1 MSIPTPPPVQPS
13 TTQAPVEAQPP
24 ALAIRGLVKIFGNL
38 VAVANLNLDI
48 PKGSFYGFVGP
59 NGAGK
64 TTTLNMATGLLTP
77 DQGTA
82 YVNGIDVW
90 KDDQAARAQLGVMPD
105 GMRLLD
111 RLSGPDFLV
120 HVGMLRGLDRE
131 TARQRAHQLLD
142 TLDLTDAG
150 KKLISD
156 YSAGMTKK
164 ISLAAALI
172 HAPSLLVLDE
182 PFEAVDP
189 VSAANIRQILQDFTS
204 RGGTV
209 ILSSHVM
216 ATVQQLCTHVA
227 VINHGQVLA
236 SGATE
241 EVAAGMS
248 LDERFAQL
256 VGGVHTSEGL
266 SWLAN

>member
-1 MSIPTPPPVQPS
+1 MPTPPPVQPS
-13 TTQAPVEAQPP
+13 TTQAPTEAQPP

-90 KDDQAARAQLGVMPD
+90 KDDSAARAQLGVMPD

-236 SGATE
+236 YGTTE

>member
-1 MSIPTPPPVQPS
+1 MPTPPPVQPS
-13 TTQAPVEAQPP
+13 TTQAPTEAQPP

-82 YVNGIDVW
+82 YVNGIDVR
-90 KDDQAARAQLGVMPD
+90 KDDHAARAQLGVMPD

-236 SGATE
+236 SGTTE

>member
-1 MSIPTPPPVQPS
+1 MPTPPPVQPS
-13 TTQAPVEAQPP
+13 TTQAPTEAQPP

-90 KDDQAARAQLGVMPD
+90 KDDHAARAQLGVMPD

-236 SGATE
+236 SGTTE

>member
-1 MSIPTPPPVQPS
+1 MSIPTPSPAQPS
-13 TTQAPVEAQPP
+13 TTQAPVDAQPP

-64 TTTLNMATGLLTP
+64 TTTLNMATGLLNP

-90 KDDQAARAQLGVMPD
+90 KDDHAARAQLGVMPD

-236 SGATE
+236 SGTTE

>member
-1 MSIPTPPPVQPS
+1 MPTPPPVQPS
-13 TTQAPVEAQPP
+13 TTQAPTEAQPP

-90 KDDQAARAQLGVMPD
+90 KDDSAARAQLGVMPD

-236 SGATE
+236 SGTTE

>member
-1 MSIPTPPPVQPS
+1 MPTPPPVQPS
-13 TTQAPVEAQPP
+13 TTQAPTEAQPP

-90 KDDQAARAQLGVMPD
+90 KDDSAARAQLGVMPD

-204 RGGTV
+204 RGERLFSPVT
-209 ILSSHVM
+209 SW
-216 ATVQQLCTHVA
+216 QQSNSCV
-227 VINHGQVLA
+227 
-236 SGATE
+236 
-241 EVAAGMS
+241 
-248 LDERFAQL
+248 R
-256 VGGVHTSEGL
+256 TSP
-266 SWLAN
+266 

>member
-1 MSIPTPPPVQPS
+1 MSIPTPPPTQPS
-13 TTQAPVEAQPP
+13 TTQAPTEAQPP

-90 KDDQAARAQLGVMPD
+90 KDDTAARAQLGVMPD

-236 SGATE
+236 SGTTE

>member
-1 MSIPTPPPVQPS
+1 MSIPTPPPAQPS

-90 KDDQAARAQLGVMPD
+90 KDDSAARAQLGVMPD

-236 SGATE
+236 SGTTE

>member
-1 MSIPTPPPVQPS
+1 M
-13 TTQAPVEAQPP
+13 QAPEEAQPP

-90 KDDQAARAQLGVMPD
+90 KDDSAARAQLGVMPD

-111 RLSGPDFLV
+111 RLSGPDFLG

-142 TLDLTDAG
+142 TLDLTDA
-150 KKLISD
+150 
-156 YSAGMTKK
+156 
-164 ISLAAALI
+164 
-172 HAPSLLVLDE
+172 
-182 PFEAVDP
+182 
-189 VSAANIRQILQDFTS
+189 
-204 RGGTV
+204 
-209 ILSSHVM
+209 
-216 ATVQQLCTHVA
+216 
-227 VINHGQVLA
+227 
-236 SGATE
+236 
-241 EVAAGMS
+241 
-248 LDERFAQL
+248 
-256 VGGVHTSEGL
+256 
-266 SWLAN
+266 

>member
-1 MSIPTPPPVQPS
+1 MPTPPPVQPS
-13 TTQAPVEAQPP
+13 TTQAPTEAQPP

-64 TTTLNMATGLLTP
+64 TTSLNMATGLLTP

-90 KDDQAARAQLGVMPD
+90 KDDSAARAQLGVMPD

-236 SGATE
+236 SGTTE

>member
-1 MSIPTPPPVQPS
+1 MSIPTPPPAQPS
-13 TTQAPVEAQPP
+13 TTQAPVEAEPP

-38 VAVANLNLDI
+38 VAVANLTLDI

>member
-1 MSIPTPPPVQPS
+1 MPTPPPVQPS
-13 TTQAPVEAQPP
+13 TTQAPTEAQPP

-90 KDDQAARAQLGVMPD
+90 KDDHAARAQLGVMPD

-236 SGATE
+236 SGTTD

>member
-13 TTQAPVEAQPP
+13 TTQAPTEAQPP

-38 VAVANLNLDI
+38 VAVANLHLDI

-90 KDDQAARAQLGVMPD
+90 KDDHAARAQLGVMPD

-227 VINHGQVLA
+227 GINHGQVLA
-236 SGATE
+236 SGTTE

>member
-1 MSIPTPPPVQPS
+1 MPTPPPVQPS
-13 TTQAPVEAQPP
+13 TTQAPTEAQPP

-38 VAVANLNLDI
+38 VAVANLSLDI

-90 KDDQAARAQLGVMPD
+90 KDDHAARAQLGVMPD

-236 SGATE
+236 SGTTE

>member
-1 MSIPTPPPVQPS
+1 MSIPTPPPAQPS

-38 VAVANLNLDI
+38 VAVANLTLDI

-236 SGATE
+236 SGTTE

>member
-1 MSIPTPPPVQPS
+1 MPTPPPVQPS
-13 TTQAPVEAQPP
+13 TTQAPTEAQPP

-90 KDDQAARAQLGVMPD
+90 KDDHAARAQLGVMPD

-120 HVGMLRGLDRE
+120 HAGMLRGLDRE

-236 SGATE
+236 SGTTE

>member
-1 MSIPTPPPVQPS
+1 MSIPTPPPAQPS
-13 TTQAPVEAQPP
+13 TTQAPVEAEPP

-38 VAVANLNLDI
+38 VAVANLTLDI

-111 RLSGPDFLV
+111 RLSGPDCLV

-236 SGATE
+236 SGATQ

>member
-1 MSIPTPPPVQPS
+1 MPTPPPVQPS
-13 TTQAPVEAQPP
+13 TTQAPTEAQPP

-38 VAVANLNLDI
+38 VAVAGLNLDI

-236 SGATE
+236 SGTTE
-241 EVAAGMS
+241 EVAAGIS

>member
-1 MSIPTPPPVQPS
+1 MPTPPPVQPS
-13 TTQAPVEAQPP
+13 TTQAPTEAQPP

-90 KDDQAARAQLGVMPD
+90 KDDHAARAQLGVMPD

-204 RGGTV
+204 RGRTV

-236 SGATE
+236 SGTTE

>member
-1 MSIPTPPPVQPS
+1 MSIPTPPPAQPL
-13 TTQAPVEAQPP
+13 TTQAPVEGQPP

-38 VAVANLNLDI
+38 VAVANLTLDI

-90 KDDQAARAQLGVMPD
+90 KDDSAARAQLGVMPD

-236 SGATE
+236 SGTTE